1 MSTVGRWEILDS
13 RWVFRGGFLGLRVDH
28 CRLPD
33 GRRSPD
39 YYFLALPDAA
49 IVVAVTV
56 EGQVLLSRE
65 YKHGAGDVHFTLP
78 AGFIEAGE
86 APEAAARREL
96 AEETGYAAP
105 AFEPLGAF
113 YVLPSLSAMT
123 VHAFLARDAVR
134 TTEPRT
140 DPFEE
145 IAVETAPLAEIVR
158 EHRGGPRRY
167 LHDVPSVLAVGLALD
182 RLDPSAPS
190 PSRTS

>member
-1 MSTVGRWEILDS
+1 VSAVGRWEILDS
-13 RWVFRGGFLGLRVDH
+13 RWAFRGGFLGLRVDH

-39 YYFLALPDAA
+39 YYFLELPDAA
-49 IVVAVTV
+49 IVVAITPDEHVV
-56 EGQVLLSRE
+56 LSRE
-65 YKHGAGDVHFTLP
+65 YKHGARDVHATLP
-78 AGFIEAGE
+78 AGFIEPGE

-96 AEETGYAAP
+96 AEETGYSAP

-113 YVLPSLSAMT
+113 HVLPSLSSMT
-123 VHAFLARDAVR
+123 VHAFLARGVVPAG
-134 TTEPRT
+134 EPHT

-145 IAVETAPLAEIVR
+145 ISVEAVPLAEIVR

-182 RLDPSAPS
+182 RLYPGRAPGGGS
-190 PSRTS
+190 G